1 MLTNLDWLNP
11 GSEWPPPSEKLRM
24 EMYDNNRKLFEND
37 HADVYREDFRR
48 IERVIGNFN
57 EVVSYPVIVNFQK
70 LMSLKIADL
79 LLGDPPQILAGDPDT
94 IEQDTVKNIKL
105 NSNLDNIAYETAID
119 VSRYGD
125 GLFYIREKDGKGI
138 IDITQPNYWYP
149 VVNPENV
156 KEIMYH
162 VIAWDY
168 TEEENGKTKKFIKV
182 FIHDR
187 GIYEKRLLQVS
198 TSEYGNTIRPT
209 IQGIVSSEIIK
220 TGLDGFAI
228 VQVPN
233 VITSDRVTGMD
244 DYSDIDSIISEL
256 LVRVGQIS
264 RILDKHANPSMQG
277 PMGALEQDPAT
288 GEWRFKAGNYI
299 PRNNKDD
306 PEAGYITWDGHLEA
320 NFKAIERLINFLYT
334 ISEMGAALFGDLSNQ
349 TGQVPSGSALRRLMI
364 SPLAKVNRIRM
375 RFDHAL
381 KQAIKL
387 CSQLGGEG
395 ITDLTKTEISITWQD
410 GLPNDPVEEADIMD
424 RRVGKPT
431 MSQRRALK
439 QFDTMTDDE
448 ADSEMELIQEEER
461 LNNPVLASPF
471 GALDDEPLEDEE

>member
-1 MLTNLDWLNP
+1 MLTSLSFLEP
-11 GSEWPPPSEKLRM
+11 GAEWPPPSEKLRM

-37 HADVYREDFRR
+37 HAEVYREDFKR

-57 EVVSYPVIVNFQK
+57 EVVSYPVIINFQK

-79 LLGDPPQILAGDPDT
+79 LLGDPPQIAAGDPDT
-94 IEQDTVKNIKL
+94 IEQETIKNIKI

-156 KEIMYH
+156 KEILYH
-162 VIAWDY
+162 VIAWEY
-168 TEEENGKTKKFIKV
+168 ETEENGKKKKFIKA
-182 FIHDR
+182 FIHDK
-187 GIYEKRLLQVS
+187 GVYEKRLLQVS
-198 TSEYGNTIRPT
+198 TSEYGNTIKPT
-209 IQGIVSSEIIK
+209 IQGIVESKIFD
-220 TGLDGFAI
+220 TGLNDFAI

-244 DYSDIDSIISEL
+244 DYSDIDSIVSEL

-264 RILDKHANPSMQG
+264 RILDKHASPSMSG
-277 PMGALEQDPAT
+277 PQSSLEQDPAT
-288 GEWRFKAGNYI
+288 GEWRVKAGNFFS
-299 PRNNKDD
+299 RNSKDD
-306 PEAGYITWDGHLEA
+306 PEVEYITWDGHLEA
-320 NFKAIERLINFLYT
+320 NFKAIERLVNFLYT

-364 SPLAKVNRIRM
+364 SPLAKVNRVRM

-381 KQAIKL
+381 KHAIKL

-395 ITDLTKTEISITWQD
+395 ITDLTKAEISITWQD

-424 RRVGKPT
+424 KRVGKAT
-431 MSQRRALK
+431 MSQVRALK
-439 QFDTMTDDE
+439 QYDAMSDKE
-448 ADSEMELIQEEER
+448 AESEMELIQEEER
-461 LNNPVLASPF
+461 LNNPVMASPF
-471 GALDDEPLEDEE
+471 GALDDGLEDEE